1 MLTHDKLFHGAEAD
15 TVISIS
21 PGWGG
26 TNTTNVRSGV
36 TRAVSHFC
44 LIATAVAGVDVEKL
58 SQTFNVQDLRSD
70 KDKVTTSTSSN
81 SSDPYSLVH
90 YGVTCD
96 GCQMEDIHGDR

>member
-1 MLTHDKLFHGAEAD
+1 MLTHDKLFNGAEAD
-15 TVISIS
+15 TVIFVSS
-21 PGWGG
+21 AWGSG
-26 TNTTNVRSGV
+26 TLNIRSGV

-44 LIATAVAGVDVEKL
+44 LITAVDSTDVEKL

-70 KDKVTTSTSSN
+70 KDKVTTSTSSK

-96 GCQMEDIHGDR
+96 GCQMEDIRGDR